1 MELET
6 KEVSVTLSRKEIVKQ
21 ASLQVRDNAFVGLL
35 GPNGSG
41 KTTLLKSIYR
51 VLKPSSGVVYIDGAD
66 IRTLSHRET
75 AKRMGVV
82 SQFNNLS
89 FDFTVEEMVLMGRA
103 PHKRAFDR
111 DTEED
116 YRIAEDAL
124 RRVDMLDFRD
134 RSFITLS
141 GGEKQRIILAR
152 ALAQQVEMLILDEP
166 TNHLDIKYRI
176 QIMDVVKSMGVGV
189 LAALHDLNL
198 TLMYCSYVYVLKDG
212 RIVAHGNTEEVIT
225 EQLIRDVYEVD
236 CSVSRHPVSGKLNVT
251 FFSTLS

>member
-1 MELET
+1 MELEAR
-6 KEVSVTLSRKEIVKQ
+6 EVSVTLSGKEIVKK
-21 ASLQVRDNAFVGLL
+21 ASLQVRDKAFVGLL

-41 KTTLLKSIYR
+41 KTTLLKSVYR
-51 VLKPSSGVVYIDGAD
+51 VLKPSGGVICIDGGD
-66 IRTLSHRET
+66 IRNLSHRET
-75 AKRMGVV
+75 ARRIGVV
-82 SQFNNLS
+82 SQFNSMS

-124 RRVDMLDFRD
+124 RRVDMLEFRD
-134 RSFITLS
+134 RSFQTLS

-152 ALAQQVEMLILDEP
+152 ALAQKVEILLLDEP
-166 TNHLDIKYRI
+166 TNHLDIKYQI

-198 TLMYCSYVYVLKDG
+198 TLMYCSYVYVLKNG
-212 RIVAHGNTEEVIT
+212 RIVAHGPTEEVVT
-225 EQLIRDVYEVD
+225 EQLIREVYEVD
-236 CSVSRHPVSGKLNVT
+236 CAVARNPISGKLNVT
-251 FFSTLS
+251 FFSTL